1 MPDTTNE
8 PAVSLPTPD
17 QVPHLLQAAVV
28 QIRFARDYVNELL
41 AATDP
46 ALWFDQPAGSPSNIA
61 WQVGH
66 LTVSQYGLLMFRLY
80 GRRDS
85 DLDLV
90 PSKFRKTFG
99 KGSDPHSPAVQQYS
113 VQELQ
118 TNFAQVYQQSLAGL
132 VELAPEVLLEPVEM
146 PYAGYP
152 IKLGAVLFCPL
163 HEMLHAG
170 QIGLTRRLLGLTNIR

>member
-1 MPDTTNE
+1 MTEAPIENSAGL
-8 PAVSLPTPD
+8 PAIEAVPSMLSAAIS
-17 QVPHLLQAAVV
+17 QV
-28 QIRFARDYVNELL
+28 RFARRYVQELL
-41 AATDP
+41 AATDHS
-46 ALWFDQPAGSPSNIA
+46 LWHTCPTGAPTTVA

-66 LTVSQYGLLMFRLY
+66 LSVSQYGLLMFRLY
-80 GRRDS
+80 GRRDA

-99 KGSDPHSPAVQQYS
+99 KGSDPLSDSVAQFTVDELLDRFDQIYQYS
-113 VQELQ
+113 LE
-118 TNFAQVYQQSLAGL
+118 GL
-132 VELAPEVLLEPVEM
+132 VDISPETLMEPVEM

-152 IKLGAVLFCPL
+152 IKLGAILFCPM